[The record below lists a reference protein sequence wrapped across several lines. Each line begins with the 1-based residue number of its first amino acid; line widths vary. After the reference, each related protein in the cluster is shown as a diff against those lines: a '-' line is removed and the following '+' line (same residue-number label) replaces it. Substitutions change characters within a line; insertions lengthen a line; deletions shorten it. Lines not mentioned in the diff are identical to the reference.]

1 MDTCLSWKGEIEDN
15 NANNAIHVGVYSTNP
30 NTQNAPDW
38 GVLMVLTNS
47 NVSWVYQ
54 LWFLTNGTITTRRSI
69 NDRNSWTQWNDI
81 VNG

>member
-1 MDTCLSWKGEIEDN
+1 MDTYLSLKGEIEDN
-15 NANNAIHVGVYSTNP
+15 NANNAIHVGVYCTNP
-30 NTQNAPDW
+30 DTHNAPDW
-38 GVLMVLTNS
+38 GVLMVLTNV

-54 LWFLTNGTITTRRSI
+54 LWFLTNGRITTRRSI